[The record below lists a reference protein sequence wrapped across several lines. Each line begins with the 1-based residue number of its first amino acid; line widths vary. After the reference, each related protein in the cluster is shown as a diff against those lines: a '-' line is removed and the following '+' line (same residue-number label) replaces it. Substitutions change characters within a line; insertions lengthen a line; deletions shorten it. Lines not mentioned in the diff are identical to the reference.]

1 MKSIDNI
8 IVINLKKDNERKEY
22 MKTNIYKNFPKNLN
36 IHFINAID
44 GNLMKK
50 NNNYNMNHI
59 ACSLSHLKAW
69 DYVIENDLNNFI
81 IVEDDIVF
89 KDNFLEKTNRYLN
102 NLPKKWDFIYFGYF
116 GLANYDNNHY
126 LIEKILFS
134 LPKLGLFEKK
144 NSYLKYN
151 KDFYIPEYPLG
162 LHCYTINKNVIQL
175 FKNKAFYEIH
185 TIPDVQL
192 ASFFSYNQYRYVY
205 CTRENLAS
213 QYTSK
218 FNSNNFNSNNFN
230 SNNFKLSNIYVY
242 DSYTLSWRLSLYVHK
257 IFNIPINGFT
267 YIYLLVFLIIIII
280 IIII

>member
-22 MKTNIYKNFPKNLN
+22 MKTNIYKNFHKKLN

-44 GNLMKK
+44 GCLMKK

-81 IVEDDIVF
+81 IVEDDVVF
-89 KDNFLEKTNRYLN
+89 KNNFLEKTNKYLN
-102 NLPKKWDFIYFGYF
+102 NLPKNWDFIYFGYF
-116 GLANYDNNHY
+116 GLAEYNNNYH

-151 KDFYIPEYPLG
+151 EEFYIPKYPLG

-192 ASFFSYNQYRYVY
+192 ANFFAYNQYRDVY

-213 QYTSK
+213 QYTSI
-218 FNSNNFNSNNFN
+218 FSSNNFSSNILSSNNM
-230 SNNFKLSNIYVY
+230 YVY

-257 IFNIPINGFT
+257 IFNIPINGFI